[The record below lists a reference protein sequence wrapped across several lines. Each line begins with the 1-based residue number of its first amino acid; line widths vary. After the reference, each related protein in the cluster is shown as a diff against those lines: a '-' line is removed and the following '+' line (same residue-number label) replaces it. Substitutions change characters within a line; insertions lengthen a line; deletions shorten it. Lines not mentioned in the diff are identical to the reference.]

1 MSGVYIQND
10 GARLKQNRQNEMG
23 LMHPVNPVG
32 PAKLKFYI
40 CATSLGK

>member
-10 GARLKQNRQNEMG
+10 GARLKQNRQNETG

-32 PAKLKFYI
+32 PDKLKFYI
-40 CATSLGK
+40 FATSLGK